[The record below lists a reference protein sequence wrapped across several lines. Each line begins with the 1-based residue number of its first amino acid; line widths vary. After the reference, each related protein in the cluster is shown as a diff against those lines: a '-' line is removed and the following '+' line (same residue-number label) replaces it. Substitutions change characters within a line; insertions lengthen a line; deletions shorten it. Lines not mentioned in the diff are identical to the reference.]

1 MKGALT
7 LKKKA
12 IACLLLC
19 LVSLAG
25 CSSEPEAIAC
35 DLRQFD
41 TVDEY
46 MRWEAQNSSEEY
58 CSYRII
64 PTVRYEGLQLSF
76 ISTGDHMSAA
86 TYVYTLC
93 GDRDAK
99 YNDPTIEISA
109 RREIGNFDVVLEQY
123 DKKADGRTFV
133 QLRED
138 KWAWNVDGVC
148 VTLYMRNF
156 QSKDQMK
163 ELLECVTFE
172 KREIDISLTQ

>member
-1 MKGALT
+1 MKYAKRFL
-7 LKKKA
+7 
-12 IACLLLC
+12 ILLLC
-19 LVSLAG
+19 LVPLTG
-25 CSSEPEAIAC
+25 CSSEPEAISC
-35 DLRQFD
+35 DTQYFD
-41 TVDEY
+41 TVVEY

-76 ISTGDHMSAA
+76 IRTGDHMSAA

-109 RREIGNFDVVLEQY
+109 CREIGTFDVVLEQY

-172 KREIDISLTQ
+172 KREIDISLDQ